1 MAQTGSKYPYDATLN
16 PDGYKAGTLEE
27 KKAKAW
33 WDKPENTNKAS
44 NPFPVVKAKPS
55 PTPSPSA
62 GGKNGATPSPQ
73 PSPTGTKTNEPGV
86 KDYNSTDSGAA
97 VDDYGNPVEGSVYVT
112 QNGKQVLTTIGDQ
125 YKKAFSNT
133 KYLKFVRDQL
143 VAYGQLDP
151 KEKDRKTVLKKFQ
164 ETLIGASQS
173 KVDIVSYLKDLKA
186 SGFGVNVS
194 GAAKDM
200 TPQRTIT
207 QWNEGTVTDLI
218 KSVYKDKL
226 NQEPDDATI
235 KKLLA
240 NWQKKNTGT
249 VTEYKKVKNK
259 KTGKMEMV
267 STVTPGFTTDLA
279 KIELEKQLKEQNPEE
294 WQRRKAFEFSDSLNQ
309 IMSGGM

>member
-1 MAQTGSKYPYDATLN
+1 MAQTGNKYPYDATLN

-27 KKAKAW
+27 QKAKTW
-33 WDKPENTNKAS
+33 WAKPENTNKAS
-44 NPFPVVKAKPS
+44 NPFPPVKIKPS

-62 GGKNGATPSPQ
+62 SPSGGTPSPQ
-73 PSPTGTKTNEPGV
+73 PSPSGTQTKAPDVN
-86 KDYNSTDSGAA
+86 DYNTSDSGAA
-97 VDDYGNPVEGSVYVT
+97 LDDYGNPVEGSVYVT
-112 QNGKQVLTTIGDQ
+112 VNGKQVLTTIGEQ

-143 VAYGQLDP
+143 VANGQLSS
-151 KEKDRKTVLKKFQ
+151 KERDRKTVLKKFQ
-164 ETLIGASQS
+164 EVLIGASQS
-173 KVDIVSYLKDLKA
+173 KQDITTYLKDLKA
-186 SGFGVNVS
+186 SGFGVAPS
-194 GAAKDM
+194 GSGQDM
-200 TPQRTIT
+200 TPQRTVT

-235 KKLLA
+235 KDLLTK
-240 NWQKKNTGT
+240 WQKKNTGT

-279 KIELEKQLKEQNPEE
+279 KIELEKQLKTQNPEE